1 MVYGYEVLDRVLK
14 YDKSMCGCKVLS
26 CRKFKNEKK
35 SNKFLDITSR
45 IYLASHVGVGCI
57 TQTLN
62 KTLELLYALENL
74 FFFLLIEV
82 LHLFLLE
89 LAPF

>member
-1 MVYGYEVLDRVLK
+1 MVCGYEVLDRVLK
-14 YDKSMCGCKVLS
+14 DDNSMCGCKVLS

-35 SNKFLDITSR
+35 GNKFVDITSR
-45 IYLASHVGVGCI
+45 IYLVSHVGVSCI

-74 FFFLLIEV
+74 FFFPFIEA
-82 LHLFLLE
+82 LH
-89 LAPF
+89 PYK